1 MIAVGEMDDIF
12 TINIEEYIM
21 EFKQY
26 AREE

>member
-12 TINIEEYIM
+12 KMNIKEYLM